1 MYLSSL
7 LIAGIVSLLIC
18 SVTIL
23 LVLCQRKKE
32 RVSNRLLLLQSA
44 VFNNTFQLQGLL
56 APDGALLDAN
66 QTALEFVG
74 IDKSAIIGKPFWD
87 TPWWNHDQELQK
99 QLQTYITRCAAGE
112 CIRFEA
118 THRNAAGKL
127 HHIDATLKPLRDA
140 SGTIVYL
147 IPEGRDITDL
157 KTAESSLQEKN
168 TLLETLFES
177 IPFDVWIR
185 DTEGR
190 LLLQNDL
197 HARHYNVSIGN
208 TAEEDQVAP
217 DLCRLW
223 KISQEQALEGYTL
236 DLELRETDK
245 IYRTIVAP
253 IKHDNRISAIFG
265 LHIDVTDR
273 FNAMEALR
281 SSEKRFKAIFEESPI
296 AIAITDLTS
305 RRYVNVN
312 RSFCV
317 LSGYSREAI
326 IGKTVIELNLTW
338 NPDDTTRLYQKLTDD
353 GVINGEEVQTRTATG
368 EQRTG
373 ILYVRIIMIDKH
385 AHAISL
391 YQDVTDK
398 KRVEEQLESSEATY
412 KAIFNN
418 APIGIFQ
425 SVTAGQFISVNTVFA
440 KIFGYS
446 SPEEMLKLVHDIPR
460 QVYASAE
467 QRKEIIA
474 RLQEKETLVVDDV
487 QFFRK
492 DGTRFYAT
500 MYMRGIHDSN
510 SGEVTQLDGFVV
522 DTTEH
527 RKTLEIMLQHEKMLM
542 ISGLAAGMA
551 HEINNPLGIIAQD
564 LQNLQRRLS
573 SELPKNRQVAEAL
586 GLDLTALQHYLEQRE
601 IPGYLSSMQDAA
613 RRASRI
619 MDNMLQF
626 SRSSGT
632 DRHPAPLYDVLEH
645 ALELAASDYDLRKTY
660 NFSAIN
666 LIRNYTKELPMVAMN
681 VTEIEQ
687 VLINLLKN
695 AAQALHTC
703 TSEIPKEIRI
713 SAYPNDT
720 AIVITVEDN
729 GPGMTEEVR
738 RRVFEPFFTTKEVGR
753 GTGLGLAVSHA
764 IITKNHNG
772 LLTVSASPGKGSCFT
787 ISIPISQS

>member
-1 MYLSSL
+1 MYLPTAL
-7 LIAGIVSLLIC
+7 IVSM
-18 SVTIL
+18 VIL
-23 LVLCQRKKE
+23 LLCSITMLVMMYRYKTKQG
-32 RVSNRLLLLQSA
+32 NTTPHLLQSA
-44 VFNNTFQLQGLL
+44 IFNNTFQLQGLL
-56 APDGALLDAN
+56 APDGTLLDAN
-66 QTALEFVG
+66 QTALEFAG
-74 IDKSAIIGKPFWD
+74 IDKTAVVGKKFWA
-87 TPWWNHDQELQK
+87 TPWWYHDQALQR

-112 CIRFEA
+112 FIRFEA
-118 THRNAAGKL
+118 THRDGAGRL
-127 HHIDATLKPLRDA
+127 RTIDATLKPLIDE
-140 SGTIVYL
+140 SGTVIYL

-168 TLLETLFES
+168 ILLETLFES
-177 IPFDVWIR
+177 IPFDIWIR
-185 DTEGR
+185 DTKGR

-208 TAEEDQVAP
+208 TAEEDLVSP
-217 DLCRLW
+217 ELCRLW
-223 KISQEQALEGYTL
+223 KIAQEQALEGYTL
-236 DLELRETDK
+236 DLELRENDR

-253 IKHDNRISAIFG
+253 IRYDQQISAIFG

-273 FNAMEALR
+273 FTAMEALR

-296 AIAITDLTS
+296 AIAITELTS
-305 RRYVNVN
+305 RCYIDVNH
-312 RSFCV
+312 SFCL
-317 LSGYSREAI
+317 LSGYRKEEI
-326 IGKTVIELNLTW
+326 IGKTTKALGLLW
-338 NPDDTTRLYQKLTDD
+338 NPDDDIRLFTQLTNN
-353 GVINGEEVQTRTATG
+353 GVINAEEVQTRTVTG

-373 ILYVRIIMIDKH
+373 LLHVRIIMIDKR

-391 YQDVTDK
+391 YQDTTDQ
-398 KRVEEQLESSEATY
+398 KRIEEQLESSEATY

-440 KIFGYS
+440 RIFGYA
-446 SPEEMLKLVHDIPR
+446 SPEEMIKLVQDIPS

-474 RLQEKETLVVDDV
+474 RLHDKETLVVDDV
-487 QFFRK
+487 QFLRK

-500 MYMRGIHDSN
+500 MYMKGIYDSS

-522 DTTEH
+522 DTTER

-573 SELPKNRQVAEAL
+573 PELPKNRLVAADS
-586 GLDLTALQHYLEQRE
+586 GLDLTALQQYLEQRE
-601 IPGYLSSMQDAA
+601 IPGYLASMQEAA
-613 RRASRI
+613 QRASRI

-632 DRHPAPLYDVLEH
+632 DRHPTPLFDLLEH
-645 ALELAASDYDLRKTY
+645 AIELAASDYDLRKTY
-660 NFSAIN
+660 QFSSLS
-666 LIRNYTKELPMVAMN
+666 LIRNYTRELPL
-681 VTEIEQ
+681 VTLNATEMEQ

-695 AAQALHTC
+695 AAQALH
-703 TSEIPKEIRI
+703 SWNGDGQKEIRI
-713 SAYPNDT
+713 SACPVDT
-720 AIVITVEDN
+720 NMVITVEDN
-729 GPGMTEEVR
+729 GPGMTDEVR
-738 RRVFEPFFTTKEVGR
+738 RRVFEPFFTTKEIGR

-772 LLTVSASPGKGSCFT
+772 LLTVSSSPGKGSCFT
-787 ISIPISQS
+787 ISIPIS

>member
-1 MYLSSL
+1 MYLP
-7 LIAGIVSLLIC
+7 
-18 SVTIL
+18 SVLVIGMVIL
-23 LVLCQRKKE
+23 LLCSITMLLLVYRQKYKYGNTT
-32 RVSNRLLLLQSA
+32 SLLLQSA
-44 VFNNTFQLQGLL
+44 IFNNTFQLQGLL
-56 APDGALLDAN
+56 APDGTLLDAN
-66 QTALEFVG
+66 QTALEFAG
-74 IDKSAIIGKPFWD
+74 IDKTAVLGKKFWT
-87 TPWWNHDQELQK
+87 TPWWYHDQALQR

-112 CIRFEA
+112 LIRFEA
-118 THRNAAGKL
+118 THRDGAGRL
-127 HHIDATLKPLRDA
+127 RTIDATLKPLKDE
-140 SGTIVYL
+140 SGTVIYL

-168 TLLETLFES
+168 ILLETLFES
-177 IPFDVWIR
+177 IPFDIWIR
-185 DTEGR
+185 DTKGC

-208 TAEEDQVAP
+208 TAEEDLVSP
-217 DLCRLW
+217 ELCRLW
-223 KISQEQALEGYTL
+223 KIAQEQALEGYTL
-236 DLELRETDK
+236 DLELRENDK

-253 IKHDNRISAIFG
+253 IKHDNQITAIFG

-273 FNAMEALR
+273 FTAMEALR

-296 AIAITDLTS
+296 AISITELTN
-305 RRYVNVN
+305 RRCVDVNH
-312 RSFCV
+312 SFCV
-317 LSGYSREAI
+317 LSGYRKEGI
-326 IGKTVIELNLTW
+326 VGKTLKELGLLW
-338 NPDDTTRLYQKLTDD
+338 NPDDDVRLFKKLTDN
-353 GVINGEEVQTRTATG
+353 GIINGEEVQTRTATG

-373 ILYVRIIMIDKH
+373 ILYVRIIMIDKR

-391 YQDVTDK
+391 YQDTTEQ
-398 KRVEEQLESSEATY
+398 KRIEEQLESSEATY

-440 KIFGYS
+440 RIFGYT
-446 SPEEMLKLVHDIPR
+446 SPEEMMKLVQDIPK
-460 QVYASAE
+460 QIYASAE
-467 QRKEIIA
+467 QRKEIIS
-474 RLQEKETLVVDDV
+474 RLHEKETLVVDDI
-487 QFFRK
+487 QFLRK

-500 MYMRGIHDSN
+500 VYMKGIYDSN
-510 SGEVTQLDGFVV
+510 SGEITQLDGFVV

-573 SELPKNRQVAEAL
+573 SELPKNRQVAADL
-586 GLDLTALQHYLEQRE
+586 GLDLTALQQYLEQRE
-601 IPGYLSSMQDAA
+601 IPSYLASMQEAA

-632 DRHPAPLYDVLEH
+632 DRHPAPLFDVLEH
-645 ALELAASDYDLRKTY
+645 ALELAATDYDLRRTY
-660 NFSAIN
+660 HFSSIN
-666 LIRNYTKELPMVAMN
+666 LVRNYTRELPLVAMN

-695 AAQALHTC
+695 AAQALHTW
-703 TSEIPKEIRI
+703 SGESPKEIRI
-713 SAYPNDT
+713 SACPNGT
-720 AIVITVEDN
+720 NMVITVEDN
-729 GPGMTEEVR
+729 GPGMTDEVR
-738 RRVFEPFFTTKEVGR
+738 RRVFEPFFTTKEIGR

-772 LLTVSASPGKGSCFT
+772 LLTVSSSPGKGSCFT
-787 ISIPISQS
+787 ISLPIS